1 MNTTLEAIYEH
12 GIFKPLTGVPATL
25 KENDRVRIIIET
37 DTDED
42 LQSEIDQWDAASN
55 EDFLKFEESLEEK
68 S

>member
-12 GIFKPLTGVPATL
+12 GIFKPLTVVPATL

-42 LQSEIDQWDAASN
+42 LQSEIDQWEAASN
-55 EDFLKFEESLEEK
+55 EDFLKFEESLGEK

>member
-1 MNTTLEAIYEH
+1 
-12 GIFKPLTGVPATL
+12 
-25 KENDRVRIIIET
+25 VRIIIET